1 MDLFL
6 VFLTHLWIFTYFEC
20 HSRFHSILLWYWFM
34 LCWNDHEWSLQDV
47 EDFPAMG
54 PQTSPIIAIADPISK
69 FFGIWIFWMMQHQL
83 RCCCNIFWFIRV
95 CSKFFHNLCLVFF
108 PLKGGPPNYDSG
120 YHCLLCEGNTL
131 GQSGI
136 CLSTTRR
143 TPQVGAVGAYGPELE
158 SPQCHSQNPR
168 IWPGIV
174 GNPTRNHPSNQT
186 FRGHF
191 TSSQI
196 GRHTQ

>member
-1 MDLFL
+1 MDLFF

-95 CSKFFHNLCLVFF
+95 CSKFFHNLWLVFF
-108 PLKGGPPNYDSG
+108 PLKGGPSQLWLRVPLPSVRRQCFGAKWD
-120 YHCLLCEGNTL
+120 
-131 GQSGI
+131 
-136 CLSTTRR
+136 LSE
-143 TPQVGAVGAYGPELE
+143 YYEE
-158 SPQCHSQNPR
+158 
-168 IWPGIV
+168 
-174 GNPTRNHPSNQT
+174 NPTGWGSWGLWSRTRKPSMP
-186 FRGHF
+186 
-191 TSSQI
+191 
-196 GRHTQ
+196 